1 MLTGRV
7 KRIPS
12 PTLSWAPNTT
22 QHGAGDKPLPGHN
35 RRRCTAHG
43 DKGGPFRS
51 VKFCN
56 TIAMMIVM
64 NVAKEK
70 GTTYTEAFTIASS
83 ISQSEMLQC
92 SEDKFIIFRATW
104 FLQDKKNNGDCL
116 KASHVLS
123 HTILCT
129 VSRNRLYVVQ
139 YRG

>member
-1 MLTGRV
+1 MTGRV

-22 QHGAGDKPLPGHN
+22 QHGAGDKPLPGHY
-35 RRRCTAHG
+35 RRRCTADG
-43 DKGGPFRS
+43 DKGGYLGPFCS

-56 TIAMMIVM
+56 TLAMMIGM

-92 SEDKFIIFRATW
+92 SEDKFIIFRAAW
-104 FLQDKKNNGDCL
+104 FLQEKRTI
-116 KASHVLS
+116 VTLS
-123 HTILCT
+123 
-129 VSRNRLYVVQ
+129 
-139 YRG
+139 